1 MEIPRHLLERMKRNE
16 EIARKFN
23 EIEISILN
31 ILNFKDFFKR
41 LLFQIADKFSI
52 PHIWLSIIQ
61 ESTIYEQLKDSSES
75 EVLKSAITFVDQER
89 FLSIIKDQ
97 KPVLANK
104 NLIFFKDLMPDTLTD
119 PLGSLAIAPITLDGK
134 LVGSIN
140 HADVDACRFQPGI
153 DTSLLEQL
161 AQKVSL
167 CLSNV
172 TAHEQLKFLA
182 YHDPLTGLFNRRV
195 FERIL
200 DREFS
205 RAKRYDSELSLIFF
219 DFDDFKTINDTA
231 GHNIGDEALCFFAN
245 TIARLK
251 RKQDIVARLAG
262 DEFVVLLPST
272 QKKRAERFIKRVN
285 AHFEINPLVSGE
297 HMFNI
302 QLSHGISSLSDDG
315 VSDPSGLLKIADS
328 KMYQHK
334 TEKKNANPKFFF
346 RVMPL

>member
-1 MEIPRHLLERMKRNE
+1 MEIPRHLIDQLKKNE

-23 EIEISILN
+23 EIEISILS
-31 ILNFKDFFKR
+31 ILNFEDFFER

-52 PHIWLSIIQ
+52 PHIWLSIIR
-61 ESTIYEQLKDSSES
+61 ESSICEQLRARNES
-75 EVLKSAITFVDQER
+75 AALKSAIAFVAQER
-89 FLSIIKDQ
+89 FIFIIKDQ
-97 KPVLANK
+97 KPVLSNR
-104 NLIFFKDLMPDTLTD
+104 NLTFFKDLMPDGQTQSI
-119 PLGSLAIAPITLDGK
+119 GSLAIAPITLDGK

-140 HADVDACRFQPGI
+140 LADVDIRRFEPGI
-153 DTSLLEQL
+153 DTSLLEQM

-172 TAHEQLKFLA
+172 AAHEKLRFLA
-182 YHDPLTGLFNRRV
+182 YHDPLTGLFNRGV

-205 RAKRYDSELSLIFF
+205 RAKRYDSELSLIFL

-231 GHNIGDEALCFFAN
+231 GHSIGDEALCFLAD
-245 TIARLK
+245 TLGSLK

-272 QKKRAERFIKRVN
+272 KKERAEQLIKRVN
-285 AHFEINPLVSGE
+285 AHFETHPLISGGYT
-297 HMFNI
+297 FTI
-302 QLSHGISSLSDDG
+302 RISHGIASLSDKG
-315 VSDPSGLLKIADS
+315 VSNPLGLIKTADS

-334 TEKKNANPKFFF
+334 AAKKKRA
-346 RVMPL
+346 

>member
-1 MEIPRHLLERMKRNE
+1 MEIPLHLIEQLKKNE

-23 EIEISILN
+23 EIEISILS
-31 ILNFKDFFKR
+31 ILNFEDFFER
-41 LLFQIADKFSI
+41 LLFQIADKFNI
-52 PHIWLSIIQ
+52 PHIWLSIIR
-61 ESTIYEQLKDSSES
+61 ESSICEQLRDSSES
-75 EVLKSAITFVDQER
+75 EALKSAIAFVAQER
-89 FLSIIKDQ
+89 FISIIKDQ
-97 KPVLANK
+97 KPVLVNR
-104 NLIFFKDLMPDTLTD
+104 NLTFFKDLIPDTLTESI
-119 PLGSLAIAPITLDGK
+119 GSLAIAPITLDGK

-140 HADVDACRFQPGI
+140 QADGDVRRFEPGI

-182 YHDPLTGLFNRRV
+182 FHDSLTGLFNRGV

-231 GHNIGDEALCFFAN
+231 GHSIGDKALCFLAN
-245 TIARLK
+245 TLSNLK

-262 DEFVVLLPST
+262 DEFVILLPST
-272 QKKRAERFIKRVN
+272 EKKCAEQFIKRVN
-285 AHFEINPLVSGE
+285 EHLEANPLISGGYT
-297 HMFNI
+297 FNI
-302 QLSHGISSLSDDG
+302 RISHGISSLSDEG
-315 VSDPSGLLKIADS
+315 VSNPSGLLKTADS

-334 TEKKNANPKFFF
+334 AEKKK
-346 RVMPL
+346 R

>member
-1 MEIPRHLLERMKRNE
+1 MEIPQHLLKRLKRNE

-23 EIEISILN
+23 EIEISILS
-31 ILNFKDFFKR
+31 ILNFKDFFER

-52 PHIWLSIIQ
+52 AHIWLSIIE
-61 ESTIYEQLKDSSES
+61 ESSICEQLKDCSGSQG
-75 EVLKSAITFVDQER
+75 LKSAIAFVAQER
-89 FLSIIKDQ
+89 FISIIKDQ
-97 KPVLANK
+97 KPVLANR
-104 NLIFFKDLMPDTLTD
+104 NLKFFKDLMPDNLTE
-119 PLGSLAIAPITLDGK
+119 PIGSLAIAPIILDGK

-140 HADVDACRFQPGI
+140 HADIDAYRFEPGI

-182 YHDPLTGLFNRRV
+182 YHDPLTGLLNRRV

-205 RAKRYDSELSLIFF
+205 RAKRYNNPLSLIFL

-231 GHNIGDEALCFFAN
+231 GHSIGDKALCFLADALN
-245 TIARLK
+245 SLK
-251 RKQDIVARLAG
+251 REQDIVARLAG
-262 DEFVVLLPST
+262 DEFVVILPST
-272 QKKRAERFIKRVN
+272 EKNSAAQFIKRVN
-285 AHFEINPLVSGE
+285 AYFETNHLVSGE
-297 HMFNI
+297 YTFNI
-302 QLSHGISSLSDDG
+302 RISHGISSLSDAG
-315 VSDPSGLLKIADS
+315 VYSPSGLLKAADL

-334 TEKKNANPKFFF
+334 AEKKK
-346 RVMPL
+346 R

>member
-1 MEIPRHLLERMKRNE
+1 MEIPQHLLERLKRNE

-23 EIEISILN
+23 EIEISILS
-31 ILNFKDFFKR
+31 ILNFEDFFER

-61 ESTIYEQLKDSSES
+61 ESSICEQLKDCRGSQG
-75 EVLKSAITFVDQER
+75 LKSAIAFVAQER
-89 FLSIIKDQ
+89 FISIIKDQ
-97 KPVLANK
+97 KPVLANR
-104 NLIFFKDLMPDTLTD
+104 NLKFFKDLMPDALTE
-119 PLGSLAIAPITLDGK
+119 PIGSLAIAPITLDGK

-140 HADVDACRFQPGI
+140 QADIDVYRFEPGI

-182 YHDPLTGLFNRRV
+182 YHDPLTGLFNRGV

-205 RAKRYDSELSLIFF
+205 RAKRYNSELSLIFL

-231 GHNIGDEALCFFAN
+231 GHSIGDKALCFLADVLN
-245 TIARLK
+245 SLK
-251 RKQDIVARLAG
+251 REQDIVARLAG
-262 DEFVVLLPST
+262 DEFIVILPST
-272 QKKRAERFIKRVN
+272 EKNSAAQFIKRVN
-285 AHFEINPLVSGE
+285 AHFETNPLVSGE
-297 HMFNI
+297 YTFNI
-302 QLSHGISSLSDDG
+302 QISHGISSLSDTG
-315 VSDPSGLLKIADS
+315 VYSPSGLLKTADS

-334 TEKKNANPKFFF
+334 AEKKQ
-346 RVMPL
+346 R

>member
-1 MEIPRHLLERMKRNE
+1 MEIPQHLLERLKRNE

-23 EIEISILN
+23 EIEISILS
-31 ILNFKDFFKR
+31 ILNFEDFFER

-61 ESTIYEQLKDSSES
+61 ESTICKQLKGRIES
-75 EVLKSAITFVDQER
+75 AVLNSAIAFVSQER
-89 FLSIIKDQ
+89 FLSIIKDS
-97 KPVLANK
+97 KPLLANR
-104 NLIFFKDLMPDTLTD
+104 NLTFFKDLMPDTLTE
-119 PLGSLAIAPITLDGK
+119 PLGSLAISPITLDGK

-140 HADVDACRFQPGI
+140 HADIDTIRFEPGM

-161 AQKVSL
+161 SQKVSL

-205 RAKRYDSELSLIFF
+205 RAKRYDDELSLIFL

-231 GHNIGDEALCFFAN
+231 GHSIGDNALCFFADTLGN
-245 TIARLK
+245 LK

-272 QKKRAERFIKRVN
+272 KKEHAEQFIKRIN
-285 AHFEINPLVSGE
+285 EYFCTNPLVSSGYT
-297 HMFNI
+297 FNLRI
-302 QLSHGISSLSDDG
+302 SHGISSLSDEG
-315 VSDPSGLLKIADS
+315 VSNAAGLLKTADYR
-328 KMYQHK
+328 MYRHK
-334 TEKKNANPKFFF
+334 AQKKK
-346 RVMPL
+346 R

>member
-1 MEIPRHLLERMKRNE
+1 MEIPQHLLARLKKNE

-23 EIEISILN
+23 EIEISILS
-31 ILNFKDFFKR
+31 ILNFEDFFER
-41 LLFQIADKFSI
+41 LLFQIANKFSI

-61 ESTIYEQLKDSSES
+61 ESTLCEQLKDSNES
-75 EVLKSAITFVDQER
+75 EGLKSAIAFVAQER
-89 FLSIIKDQ
+89 FFSIIKDQ
-97 KPVLANK
+97 KSVLANK
-104 NLIFFKDLMPDTLTD
+104 NLTFFKDLMPVTLTQH
-119 PLGSLAIAPITLDGK
+119 LGSLAIAPITLDGK

-140 HADVDACRFQPGI
+140 QADVDVRRFEPGI

-172 TAHEQLKFLA
+172 AAHEQLKFLA
-182 YHDPLTGLFNRRV
+182 YHDPLTGLFNRGV

-205 RAKRYDSELSLIFF
+205 RAKRYDSELSLIFL

-231 GHNIGDEALCFFAN
+231 GHSIGDKALCFLAE
-245 TIARLK
+245 TLGSRK
-251 RKQDIVARLAG
+251 RKQDIVARFAG

-272 QKKRAERFIKRVN
+272 KKECAEQFIRRVN
-285 AHFEINPLVSGE
+285 EHFVINPLVSDGYT
-297 HMFNI
+297 FNI
-302 QLSHGISSLSDDG
+302 RISHGISSLSDEG
-315 VSDPSGLLKIADS
+315 VSNPSGLLKTADS

-334 TEKKNANPKFFF
+334 AEKKK
-346 RVMPL
+346 R